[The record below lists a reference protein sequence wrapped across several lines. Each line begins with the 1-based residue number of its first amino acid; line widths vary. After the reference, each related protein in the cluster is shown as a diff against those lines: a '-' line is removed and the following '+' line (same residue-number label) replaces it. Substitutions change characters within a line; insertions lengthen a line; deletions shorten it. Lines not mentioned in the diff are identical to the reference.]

1 MEKQPEQLDQ
11 ELSEK
16 TIKEA
21 LIEQWALSDVINVS
35 AVKKTTVGRMVF
47 RVDTKDKSYALK
59 VYAPSRKK
67 EIVEKD
73 IYLLRLLEKRGFP
86 ACVLRNTSNGEGYGA
101 INGSY
106 AYVYDWIEGKNP
118 ESTTETFEKLGDM
131 TGRLHTISEPYPYTS
146 DFKPATEI
154 QKLLA
159 TAKSKGIDQKH
170 VDLLLSIRDLSQLP
184 QGMIHTDIG
193 PHNSLERPDGELVVI
208 DWEDAGLGPM
218 VIDIGWELE
227 QCLSDE
233 SLFETEKAKAFL
245 HGYQEHRTLTTE
257 EKSHAYDAALFFAF
271 LYWMDEQKDFGTKR
285 INWLAEHRSE
295 FEQIFE

>member
-1 MEKQPEQLDQ
+1 MEKQKEQLEY
-11 ELSEK
+11 ELNEK
-16 TIKEA
+16 MTKEA
-21 LIEQWALSDVINVS
+21 LIEQWNLSDVINVS
-35 AVKKTTVGRMVF
+35 EVKKTAVGRMVF
-47 RVDTKDKSYALK
+47 RVDTKDRSFTLK

-73 IYLLRLLEKRGFP
+73 IYLLRLLEKRAFP
-86 ACVLRNTSNGEGYGA
+86 ACALRNTANGDGYGT

-106 AYVYDWIEGKNP
+106 AYVYDWIEGRNP
-118 ESTTETFEKLGDM
+118 ESTPDTFEKLGDM
-131 TGRLHTISEPYPYTS
+131 TGRLHTISEPYPYKS
-146 DFKPATEI
+146 DFKPANEI
-154 QKLLA
+154 QKLLT
-159 TAKSKGIDQKH
+159 TAQAKGIDQKY
-170 VDLLLSIRDLSQLP
+170 VDLLASIRDLSKLP

-193 PHNSLERPDGELVVI
+193 PHNSLERPNGEVVVI

-233 SLFETEKAKAFL
+233 SVFEVEKAKAFL
-245 HGYQEHRTLTTE
+245 SGYQEHRMLAVE
-257 EKSHAYDAALFFAF
+257 EKSHAYDVALFFAF

-285 INWLAEHRSE
+285 IDWLAEHRRE